1 MDTRRSLYLASRRDD
16 FAELAAN
23 ASQLDTGD
31 ILFVVPANDNL
42 RTKEKLSARCG
53 RLLRRL
59 IALRRLRWSD

>member
-1 MDTRRSLYLASRRDD
+1 MDTRRSLYLASRQDD

-42 RTKEKLSARCG
+42 RTKGKLSARCG
-53 RLLRRL
+53 SLLRRL

>member
-53 RLLRRL
+53 SLLRRL
-59 IALRRLRWSD
+59 IALHGLGWSD